1 MSYDLYVVRRDIP
14 ENFWDYGYD
23 PDYDYGCYFNY
34 TYNLGPFFAA
44 YHVRPST
51 DLDGKTGIEPEARN
65 RQGSIKPNALPHCPS
80 KRAAWFSPATPSTSM
95 TRICANS
102 SKRQGEMMEDRKLVD
117 FARWLND
124 HPGEW
129 NLWPYL
135 IPIQADRR
143 DTAASMRLV
152 MDRIKNHRYDEF
164 RVDTVL
170 LEYELF
176 NGFMGFDNGGVH
188 ENGLALKMR
197 LKA

>member
-143 DTAASMRLV
+143 DTVASMRLV
-152 MDRIKNHRYDEF
+152 MERIKNHQYDEF

>member
-1 MSYDLYVVRRDIP
+1 
-14 ENFWDYGYD
+14 
-23 PDYDYGCYFNY
+23 
-34 TYNLGPFFAA
+34 
-44 YHVRPST
+44 
-51 DLDGKTGIEPEARN
+51 
-65 RQGSIKPNALPHCPS
+65 
-80 KRAAWFSPATPSTSM
+80 
-95 TRICANS
+95 
-102 SKRQGEMMEDRKLVD
+102 MEDRKLVD
-117 FARWLND
+117 FAHWLND

-164 RVDTVL
+164 RVDTAL

-188 ENGLALKMR
+188 ENGLACFASMFVR
-197 LKA
+197 QVRQCFSAVWADGFPRCRHRFPVM

>member
-1 MSYDLYVVRRDIP
+1 
-14 ENFWDYGYD
+14 
-23 PDYDYGCYFNY
+23 
-34 TYNLGPFFAA
+34 
-44 YHVRPST
+44 
-51 DLDGKTGIEPEARN
+51 
-65 RQGSIKPNALPHCPS
+65 
-80 KRAAWFSPATPSTSM
+80 
-95 TRICANS
+95 
-102 SKRQGEMMEDRKLVD
+102 MEDRKLVD

-143 DTAASMRLV
+143 DTVASMRLV
-152 MDRIKNHRYDEF
+152 MERIKNHRYDEF

-176 NGFMGFDNGGVH
+176 NGFMGFDTNNVH

>member
-1 MSYDLYVVRRDIP
+1 
-14 ENFWDYGYD
+14 
-23 PDYDYGCYFNY
+23 
-34 TYNLGPFFAA
+34 
-44 YHVRPST
+44 
-51 DLDGKTGIEPEARN
+51 
-65 RQGSIKPNALPHCPS
+65 
-80 KRAAWFSPATPSTSM
+80 
-95 TRICANS
+95 
-102 SKRQGEMMEDRKLVD
+102 MEDKKLVD
-117 FARWLND
+117 FAHWLND

-164 RVDTVL
+164 RVDTAL

>member
-1 MSYDLYVVRRDIP
+1 
-14 ENFWDYGYD
+14 
-23 PDYDYGCYFNY
+23 
-34 TYNLGPFFAA
+34 
-44 YHVRPST
+44 
-51 DLDGKTGIEPEARN
+51 
-65 RQGSIKPNALPHCPS
+65 
-80 KRAAWFSPATPSTSM
+80 
-95 TRICANS
+95 
-102 SKRQGEMMEDRKLVD
+102 MEDRKLVD
-117 FARWLND
+117 FAHWLND

-143 DTAASMRLV
+143 GYG
-152 MDRIKNHRYDEF
+152 RIDEACHGPHQNHRYDEF
-164 RVDTVL
+164 RVDTAL

>member
-51 DLDGKTGIEPEARN
+51 DLDGKTGRECAEIIHVTRCAAGPVAATAISRPTPYGWRSIEPEARN

-102 SKRQGEMMEDRKLVD
+102 AKRQGEHDGR
-117 FARWLND
+117 
-124 HPGEW
+124 
-129 NLWPYL
+129 
-135 IPIQADRR
+135 
-143 DTAASMRLV
+143 
-152 MDRIKNHRYDEF
+152 
-164 RVDTVL
+164 
-170 LEYELF
+170 
-176 NGFMGFDNGGVH
+176 
-188 ENGLALKMR
+188 
-197 LKA
+197 

>member
-1 MSYDLYVVRRDIP
+1 
-14 ENFWDYGYD
+14 
-23 PDYDYGCYFNY
+23 
-34 TYNLGPFFAA
+34 
-44 YHVRPST
+44 
-51 DLDGKTGIEPEARN
+51 
-65 RQGSIKPNALPHCPS
+65 
-80 KRAAWFSPATPSTSM
+80 
-95 TRICANS
+95 
-102 SKRQGEMMEDRKLVD
+102 MEDRKLVD

-124 HPGEW
+124 YPGEW

-143 DTAASMRLV
+143 DTVASMRLV
-152 MDRIKNHRYDEF
+152 MERIKNHQYDEF

-176 NGFMGFDNGGVH
+176 NGFMGFDTNSVH

>member
-1 MSYDLYVVRRDIP
+1 ML
-14 ENFWDYGYD
+14 E
-23 PDYDYGCYFNY
+23 
-34 TYNLGPFFAA
+34 
-44 YHVRPST
+44 
-51 DLDGKTGIEPEARN
+51 E
-65 RQGSIKPNALPHCPS
+65 
-80 KRAAWFSPATPSTSM
+80 
-95 TRICANS
+95 
-102 SKRQGEMMEDRKLVD
+102 RKLVD

-135 IPIQADRR
+135 IPIQAGRR
-143 DTAASMRLV
+143 DTVASMRLV
-152 MDRIKNHRYDEF
+152 MERIKNHQYDEF

-176 NGFMGFDNGGVH
+176 NGFMGFDKGSVH